1 MAKKND
7 WWTSP
12 TQSENG
18 NTVIVTGRRDIDKF
32 RNNPKFKIRIEVT
45 YKYDADSKGMPDYK
59 TSLQLEQVHEALAE
73 TFEKDPIAVLTGIY
87 TGDGERNWVFY
98 SLSTNIFGRKLNEA
112 LAHLPLMPIIIY
124 AENDTEWNEYEEMK
138 QISEIMPSDED

>member
-1 MAKKND
+1 MVFQWCRNK
-7 WWTSP
+7 
-12 TQSENG
+12 TQ
-18 NTVIVTGRRDIDKF
+18 
-32 RNNPKFKIRIEVT
+32 RI
-45 YKYDADSKGMPDYK
+45 SK
-59 TSLQLEQVHEALAE
+59 ALAE

-112 LAHLPLMPIIIY
+112 LAHLPLMPITIY
-124 AENDTEWNEYEEMK
+124 AENDAEWNEYEEMK